1 MLYLLNDLLLCFF
14 EVISCGILMEVFAP
28 TERKQT
34 RWRAV
39 RFYGTTTLLQY
50 GVAVCLSEFL
60 LLRQAAV
67 IGLLAFSMHLYYRI
81 RVKRTLLLAVIYQG
95 MALVADLLVYVGLYS
110 DSIALQVE
118 VSEMAG
124 RLFVVFGKAVLLLFV
139 IILRN
144 VLAKRIRRDMT
155 DAKWFRL
162 LIFPLYTIAVGYAI
176 TMNFESI
183 GNAAQMTVLY
193 LIVLGLV
200 GMNVVIFYVM
210 NDIVKRNA
218 QLSEAKILEI
228 QVKEQTQK
236 YRYISESFE
245 KQKAKAHEFKNQ
257 IQCIEALLKNE
268 EYDALEQYVGKI
280 GDGIAAEHNTINTN
294 HPIINAVL
302 NTKYAEAVQKG
313 IVFVVRVND
322 LSVITVSEEDMVVL
336 LSNLLNNA
344 IEACEKCSTQKN
356 IKVKL
361 LKEEDKLILSVKNS
375 KEHDTLRVGDA
386 FATTKEQ
393 EPGEHGYGIGNII
406 KIVEKSQG
414 NYVISDEDQEFCFS
428 IIIPV

>member
-14 EVISCGILMEVFAP
+14 EVICCGIFIEVFAP
-28 TERKQT
+28 IERKKT
-34 RWRAV
+34 RWKALC
-39 RFYGTTTLLQY
+39 FFGITTLLQY
-50 GVAVCLSEFL
+50 GVAVCLSGFL
-60 LLRQAAV
+60 LLRQATV

-81 RVKRTLLLAVIYQG
+81 RLNRTLILTAIYQG
-95 MALVADLLVYVGLYS
+95 LVWVADLLVYVGLYS
-110 DSIALQVE
+110 DAIASRVE
-118 VSEMAG
+118 VSEMIG
-124 RLFVVFGKAVLLLFV
+124 RLFVVLGKTVLLLFV
-139 IILRN
+139 IIFRN
-144 VLAKRIRRDMT
+144 ISAKHTRSMT

-162 LIFPLYTIAVGYAI
+162 LIFPIYTIAVGCAI
-176 TMNFESI
+176 TMNFQSI
-183 GNAAQMTVLY
+183 GNTTQMTVLY
-193 LIVLGLV
+193 WIVLGLV

-236 YRYISESFE
+236 YRYISENYES
-245 KQKAKAHEFKNQ
+245 QKAKAHEFKNQ

-268 EYDALEQYVGKI
+268 DYHALEQYVGKI
-280 GDGIAAEHNTINTN
+280 GAGIAAEHNTINTN

-302 NTKYAEAVQKG
+302 NTKYAEAVQKN
-313 IVFVVRVND
+313 IVFIVRVND
-322 LSVITVSEEDMVVL
+322 LSVITVSEEDMVIL

-344 IEACEKCSTQKN
+344 IEACDKSSGQRS

-361 LKEEDKLILSVKNS
+361 LKETDKLILSVKNT
-375 KEHDTLRVGDA
+375 KDHDTHRVGEG

-406 KIVEKSQG
+406 KIVEKYQG
-414 NYVISDEDQEFCFS
+414 IYVISDENQEFCFS
-428 IIIPV
+428 IIIPL

>member
-1 MLYLLNDLLLCFF
+1 MFYLLNDLLLCFF
-14 EVISCGILMEVFAP
+14 EVICCGIFIEVFAP
-28 TERKQT
+28 PERKRT

-39 RFYGTTTLLQY
+39 RFFGTTTLLQY

-60 LLRQAAV
+60 LLRQATV

-81 RVKRTLLLAVIYQG
+81 RLKRTMLLAAIYQG
-95 MALVADLLVYVGLYS
+95 LAWVADLLVYVGLYS
-110 DSIALQVE
+110 DAIASQME
-118 VSEMAG
+118 VNEMMG
-124 RLFVVFGKAVLLLFV
+124 RMFVVIGKAVLLLIV

-144 VLAKRIRRDMT
+144 ISAKRTRSMS

-162 LIFPLYTIAVGYAI
+162 LIFPLYTIAVGCAI

-183 GNAAQMTVLY
+183 GNVIQMTVLY
-193 LIVLGLV
+193 WIVLGLV

-236 YRYISESFE
+236 YRYISENYE

-268 EYDALEQYVGKI
+268 EYQALEQYVGKI
-280 GDGIAAEHNTINTN
+280 GAGIAAENNIINTN

-313 IVFVVRVND
+313 IVFIVRVND
-322 LSVITVSEEDMVVL
+322 LSVITVSEEDMVIL

-344 IEACEKCSTQKN
+344 IEAGEKCSGQRS

-361 LKEEDKLILSVKNS
+361 LKETDKLILSVKNS
-375 KEHDTLRVGDA
+375 KDHDTRRVGDA
-386 FATTKEQ
+386 FETTKEQ
-393 EPGEHGYGIGNII
+393 EPGEHGFGIGNII
-406 KIVEKSQG
+406 KIVEKYQG
-414 NYVISDEDQEFCFS
+414 IYVISDENQEFCFS
-428 IIIPV
+428 IIIPL